1 MIVCTIILN
10 LSGTDRRKVITS
22 LSPLIGSTRTQPGC
36 QTCSLLFD
44 VEEPRR
50 LVLWEEWDTQDH
62 LDRHLSSEDYRL
74 VLAAIELSQDEPQ
87 MRFDY
92 VATRAGFEVIEAAR
106 MPRTR

>member
-1 MIVCTIILN
+1 MIVCTLVLT
-10 LSGTDRRKVITS
+10 LSETDRRRVITS
-22 LSPLIGSTRTQPGC
+22 LSPLIGSTRTQLGC

-44 VEEPRR
+44 AEEPRR

-74 VLAAIELSQDEPQ
+74 VLAAIDLSQDEPQ
-87 MRFDY
+87 MRFDS
-92 VATRAGFEVIEAAR
+92 VATRGGLEVVEAAR